1 MKILIIGLGY
11 AGTRFKRAFELC
23 GITEIYSVGR
33 GENINEAICALNPE
47 VIVVSTTDLAHADV
61 LIEIKNYTGFV
72 ICEKPLI
79 TPYDD
84 LLEISAALSNKKG
97 FCFNLIERYSEV
109 TVKLKDYVKTNNL
122 NLIRANFQ
130 WGKDRLNDKR
140 NTCGVTSEIIH
151 GLDLI
156 KHICKPNSNYVIDKV
171 LGCVS
176 DFSISGNNVLD
187 SVLLTATL
195 GGTPITSYSSFVN
208 IIRRREI
215 DLTFLNSEN
224 QIIYANL
231 VYDTPEWDF
240 DHLKIWRPTPFGDE
254 NILEFKI
261 IIDNSDER
269 LSTIRK
275 IVTLVNDVIKNI
287 STGTVPSQPFPD
299 QTTAINLQKLL
310 NEIFFKASVLGP
322 VKYNIG
328 DRVYFNESGNLEK
341 LG

>member
-1 MKILIIGLGY
+1 MKVLIIGLGY

-23 GITEIYSVGR
+23 GITEISYVSR
-33 GENINEAICALNPE
+33 GEDINEAICALKPE
-47 VIVVSTTDLAHADV
+47 VVVVSTTDLTHADV

-84 LLEISAALSNKKG
+84 LLEISAALSNKRG
-97 FCFNLIERYSEV
+97 FCFNLIERYSEA
-109 TVKLKDYVKTNNL
+109 TIKLKDYVISNNL

-140 NTCGVTSEIIH
+140 NTCGVISEIIH

-156 KHICKPNSNYVIDKV
+156 KHICKPNSNYVIENV

-176 DFSISGNNVLD
+176 DFSISGDNILD
-187 SVLLTATL
+187 SILLTATL
-195 GGTPITSYSSFVN
+195 DGTPITSYSSFVN

-215 DLTFLNSEN
+215 DLTFLNSKN
-224 QIIYANL
+224 QIIYTSL
-231 VYDTPEWDF
+231 VYDTPEWDC
-240 DHLKIWRPTPFGDE
+240 DYLRIWRPTSFGDE
-254 NILEFKI
+254 SILEFKTI
-261 IIDNSDER
+261 VDNSEDR
-269 LSTIRK
+269 LNTIRK
-275 IVTLVNDVIKNI
+275 VVILVNDVIRHINA
-287 STGTVPSQPFPD
+287 GVVPSQPFPD
-299 QTTAINLQKLL
+299 QTTAISLQKLL
-310 NEIFFKASVLGP
+310 NEIFFKASVVGP

-328 DRVYFNESGNLEK
+328 ERIYFNESGNLEK